1 MATVFNTS
9 HKVQT
14 DAVSDEERLSYNLED
29 GAIVTTSTGV
39 YVVQGGEWKK
49 IQMSGNGTG
58 LGWVRYDDDQYTSEN
73 KLTVTSGTEVVLPN
87 NGATVYRSY
96 SGIDYYNS
104 TTQKVLGSAVNDL
117 YLATIVFKA
126 STTNAEQ
133 GYFHILLENTEG
145 TPYERLHEEFSFP
158 KGNNVT
164 HDIHAVFQYYV
175 DADFIANGS
184 QWKIAA
190 TNRDVQVWD
199 IIFFF
204 SKIQSNV

>member
-9 HKVQT
+9 HRVKT
-14 DAVSDEERLSYNLED
+14 DAVPDEERLSYNLED

-58 LGWVRYDDDQYTSEN
+58 LGWVRYDDDQYTSGN

-133 GYFHILLENTEG
+133 GYFHIVLENTEG
-145 TPYERLHEEFSFP
+145 TAYERLHEEFSFP

>member
-9 HKVQT
+9 HRVKT

-58 LGWVRYDDDQYTSEN
+58 LGWVRYDDDQYTSGN

-96 SGIDYYNS
+96 SGINYYNS

-133 GYFHILLENTEG
+133 GYFHIVLENTEG
-145 TPYERLHEEFSFP
+145 TLYERLHEEFSFP

-204 SKIQSNV
+204 SKLQSYA